1 MLETHPT
8 FNQRYRVH
16 KKLGQHAGQ
25 QTWQAEDITKTPTEP
40 VIIKLLAFD
49 PHSQW
54 SKLKLFERE
63 ATVLKHLTHPH
74 IPQYRDYFSI
84 KDGFLWFGLVHDYI
98 PGHSL
103 KELLTQGHHFS
114 EVEVRNIA
122 ISLLDIL
129 IYLHELSPTVLHRDI
144 KPSNIILGQK
154 NKINLIDFGS
164 VQARAAVEGATFTI
178 VGTYGYTPMEQF
190 GGRAVAASDLYAL
203 GATLIH
209 LLTGTAPADLPQCD
223 TRIQFQS
230 YVSIS
235 PKLSEWIQILT
246 HPSPEQR
253 FPTARQALAALTH
266 TESVPCKLAITQP
279 HNSRIQIS
287 KSHSQLELHLP
298 SRGLR
303 GSDHF
308 IILCALLL
316 YGITIPFSIVAYPFV
331 ILYWVA
337 GATILG
343 ALLFPALSHVE
354 LFIDRKNFVLTW
366 KFFGLRYRFIEG
378 HTVTIQKIIESKES
392 LIKLNGRHMT
402 VIEIQS
408 EGKKYHISGI
418 ISPLS
423 TLEREWIV
431 QEVNDWLTNLR
442 LSKLFTAR
450 CE

>member
-1 MLETHPT
+1 MIETHPL
-8 FNQRYRVH
+8 FNQRYRIH

-54 SKLKLFERE
+54 NSLKLFERE
-63 ATVLKHLTHPH
+63 ATVLKHLTHPC

-103 KELLTQGHHFS
+103 KELLNQGHHFS
-114 EVEVRNIA
+114 ELEVRNIA
-122 ISLLDIL
+122 TSLLDIL

-144 KPSNIILGQK
+144 KPSNIILGQE
-154 NKINLIDFGS
+154 NTINLIDFGS

-209 LLTGTAPADLPQCD
+209 LLTGTAPADLPQRD
-223 TRIQFQS
+223 TRIQFQP

-235 PKLSEWIQILT
+235 SELSEWIQVLT

-253 FPTARQALAALTH
+253 FLTARQALAALTH
-266 TESVPCKLAITQP
+266 GESIPSQLAITQP
-279 HNSRIQIS
+279 QNSRIQLS
-287 KSHSQLELHLP
+287 KSHSQLGIQMP

-303 GSDHF
+303 CNDSF
-308 IILCALLL
+308 ILLWALLL
-316 YGITIPFSIVAYPFV
+316 YGITIPFSIVAFPFV
-331 ILYWVA
+331 ILYWIV

-343 ALLFPALSHVE
+343 ALLVPALSHIE
-354 LFIDRKNFVLTW
+354 LFIDRNNFVLKW
-366 KFFGLRYRFIEG
+366 KFFRLRYRFIEG
-378 HTVTIQKIIESKES
+378 HTATLHKIIESKEP
-392 LIKLNGRHMT
+392 LTRLNGSPMT
-402 VIEIQS
+402 IIELQT
-408 EGKKYHISGI
+408 ERKTYHLSGI

-423 TLEREWIV
+423 TLERQWIV
-431 QEVNDWLTNLR
+431 KEINDWLIHHQP
-442 LSKLFTAR
+442 
-450 CE
+450 

>member
-1 MLETHPT
+1 MIETHPT

-16 KKLGQHAGQ
+16 TKLGQHAGQ
-25 QTWQAEDITKTPTEP
+25 QTWRAEDITKIPTEP

-54 SKLKLFERE
+54 SNLKLFERE
-63 ATVLKHLTHPH
+63 AAVLKHLTHPC

-122 ISLLDIL
+122 ASLLDIL

-235 PKLSEWIQILT
+235 SELSEWIQILT

-266 TESVPCKLAITQP
+266 TESIHSQLTITQP
-279 HNSRIQIS
+279 QSSRIQLS
-287 KSHSQLELHLP
+287 KSHSQLRLQIL
-298 SRGLR
+298 SRGIR
-303 GSDHF
+303 GNDSF
-308 IILCALLL
+308 ILLWALLI
-316 YGITIPFSIVAYPFV
+316 YGITIPFSIVAFPFV
-331 ILYWVA
+331 VLYWVV

-343 ALLFPALSHVE
+343 ALLFPALSHIE
-354 LFIDRKNFVLTW
+354 LFINRKSFFLKW
-366 KFFGLRYRFIEG
+366 RFFGLRYRSIEG
-378 HTVTIQKIIESKES
+378 HTVTIQKIIESKEP
-392 LIKLNGRHMT
+392 LTKLNGKPMT
-402 VIEIQS
+402 VIEIQL
-408 EGKKYHISGI
+408 EGEKYHISGI

-423 TLEREWIV
+423 TLERKWIV
-431 QEVNDWLTNLR
+431 QEINNWLIEPT
-442 LSKLFTAR
+442 S
-450 CE
+450 